1 MLVSPRFFRCIALGA
16 GVAAALSAPGAAQQ
30 GRAPRALGIAYH
42 VAMPDPESH
51 FFEVELRIVGIEAD
65 SLDLQLPVWSPG
77 RYARMDFA
85 RNLQHLVATTGEG
98 KPLATDEVNGSLWR
112 LRTRGKRSAFL
123 KYRVFANT
131 LSGTFSVLDSAH
143 ANWNG
148 ASLFVYVVGHKQDRV
163 HLTIAPPAGWKVMNG
178 EAANFEQREFDF
190 PNYDR
195 LIDTPTEVA
204 PALSL
209 DSFNV
214 DGRLYRVLLHHNGA
228 LDSTLRMRFVHGV
241 ERIVADENRV
251 LGPPPLAM
259 YTFVGNAGYK
269 GSDGMEHLYSTQ
281 IITPRALVDTS
292 AVDEYLGYAS
302 HEYFHVWNVKRI
314 RPALLGP
321 FDYTS
326 ERYEP
331 SLWVAEGWTEYYGII
346 SLERAG
352 ITTKDQLFTTL
363 GEDITYDLTRP
374 ARTWMSARE
383 ASMHA
388 PFFDGGAQP
397 MAVDGPSSFISYYTK
412 GEGLALLLDIEI
424 RSRTNGKRSLDDAL
438 RALKK
443 RSWDAPKASYYLQ
456 GRGYTE
462 RDVEHAVSEAAGE
475 DMHDWFARYVGGTD
489 ELPFAK
495 TLAKVGLT
503 LTASGDSA
511 SRKYTVAAAPDASVL
526 QIALREMWL
535 THDMSTKRMQ
545 GDEAPGDPLGCRHA
559 ARLHGSGWQALREG
573 CGAHQAEASRS

>member
-1 MLVSPRFFRCIALGA
+1 MRGACCAA
-16 GVAAALSAPGAAQQ
+16 GVALLGAVPAPK
-30 GRAPRALGIAYH
+30 PLGLAYH
-42 VAMPDPESH
+42 IAMPDPASH
-51 FFEVELRIVGIEAD
+51 YFDVELRISGIRAD

-85 RNLQHLVATTGEG
+85 RNLQHLVATSATG
-98 KPLATDEVNGSLWR
+98 KPIATEEVNGSLWR
-112 LRTRGKRSAFL
+112 LRTHGIADARIS
-123 KYRVFANT
+123 YRVFANT
-131 LSGTFSVLDSAH
+131 LSGTFSVLDTAH

-148 ASLFVYVVGHKQDRV
+148 ASLFVYVVGHKPDPV
-163 HLTIAPPAGWKVMNG
+163 HLTVAAPSGWEVMNG
-178 EAANFEQREFDF
+178 AAANFEQRDFDF
-190 PNYDR
+190 PNYDQ

-204 PALSL
+204 PSISL

-214 DGRLYRVLLHHNGA
+214 DGRLYRVMLHHNGA
-228 LDSTLRMRFVHGV
+228 LDSALRMRFVHGV
-241 ERIVADENRV
+241 ERIVRQENKV

-281 IITPRALVDTS
+281 IITRHALTDTG
-292 AVDEYLGYAS
+292 AVDAYLGTAS

-352 ITTKDQLFTTL
+352 ITRPEQLYETL

-374 ARTWMSARE
+374 ARAWMSARE

-397 MAVDGPSSFISYYTK
+397 MAVDAPRNFISYYTK
-412 GEGLALLLDIEI
+412 GEGLALVLDLEI
-424 RSRTNGKRSLDDAL
+424 RARTHDARSLDDAL

-462 RDVEHAVSEAAGE
+462 LDVEHAASEAAGA
-475 DMHDWFARYVGGTD
+475 DLHDWFARYVGGTED
-489 ELPFAK
+489 PPFAK
-495 TLAKVGLT
+495 ELAQVGLKLSET
-503 LTASGDSA
+503 GDST
-511 SRKYTVAAAPDASVL
+511 SRSYTVTPDTGATKDELARRALWLAHDVTTSV
-526 QIALREMWL
+526 Q
-535 THDMSTKRMQ
+535 
-545 GDEAPGDPLGCRHA
+545 
-559 ARLHGSGWQALREG
+559 
-573 CGAHQAEASRS
+573 

>member
-1 MLVSPRFFRCIALGA
+1 VVVSQRFFRRAAGSVCCAAGLVFLGATAAPHAPHPLGLAYNIAMPEPATHYFQIALEISGI
-16 GVAAALSAPGAAQQ
+16 Q
-30 GRAPRALGIAYH
+30 G
-42 VAMPDPESH
+42 
-51 FFEVELRIVGIEAD
+51 D

-85 RNLQHLVATTGEG
+85 RNLQHFVATSGAG
-98 KPLATDEVNGSLWR
+98 KAIQTEEVNGSLWR
-112 LRTRGKRSAFL
+112 LRTHGLRDARIT
-123 KYRVFANT
+123 YRVFANT
-131 LSGTFSVLDSAH
+131 LDGTFSVLDTAH

-148 ASLFVYVVGHKQDRV
+148 ASLFVYPVGHKQDPV
-163 HLTIAPPAGWKVMNG
+163 HLTIVAPPGWKVMNG
-178 EAANFEQREFDF
+178 AARNFEQRDFDF
-190 PNYDR
+190 PNYDQ

-204 PALSL
+204 PSISL
-209 DSFNV
+209 DSFSV
-214 DGRLYRVLLHHNGA
+214 DGRLYRVMLHHNGV
-228 LDSTLRMRFVHGV
+228 LDSALRMRFVHGV
-241 ERIVADENRV
+241 ERIVTEENKV
-251 LGPPPLAM
+251 LGPPPLEM

-281 IITPRALVDTS
+281 IITPRALVDTQ
-292 AVDEYLGYAS
+292 AVDDYLGYAS

-321 FDYTS
+321 FDYAS

-352 ITTKDQLFTTL
+352 ITTASEFYKTL

-383 ASMHA
+383 ASMRA

-397 MAVDGPSSFISYYTK
+397 MAVDGPSNFISYYTK

-424 RSRTNGKRSLDDAL
+424 RSRTSDRKSLDDAL

-443 RSWDAPKASYYLQ
+443 RSWDAPRASYYLQ

-462 RDVEHAVSEAAGE
+462 LDVERAASEAAGVNL
-475 DMHDWFARYVGGTD
+475 HDWFARYVAGTD
-489 ELPFAK
+489 ELPFAAS
-495 TLAKVGLT
+495 LAKVGLT

-511 SRKYTVAAAPDASVL
+511 SKEYKVAPAPDATPEQVARRT
-526 QIALREMWL
+526 QWL
-535 THDMSTKRMQ
+535 AH
-545 GDEAPGDPLGCRHA
+545 
-559 ARLHGSGWQALREG
+559 EG
-573 CGAHQAEASRS
+573 VTRSN

>member
-1 MLVSPRFFRCIALGA
+1 MLGYSRVVRRCAQLSCCA
-16 GVAAALSAPGAAQQ
+16 VAFTLLAASKA
-30 GRAPRALGIAYH
+30 REAPRPLGLAYH
-42 VAMPDPESH
+42 IAMPDPAAH
-51 FFEVELRIVGIEAD
+51 YFEIELRISGIHAD
-65 SLDLQLPVWSPG
+65 SLDVQLPVWSPG
-77 RYARMDFA
+77 RYARMGFA
-85 RNLQHLVATTGEG
+85 RNLQRFAVDDSAG
-98 KPLATDEVNGSLWR
+98 KAVPTEEVHGSLWR
-112 LRTRGKRSAFL
+112 IRTHGRTNARIS
-123 KYRVFANT
+123 YRVFANT
-131 LSGTFSVLDSAH
+131 LSGTFSVLDTAH

-148 ASLFVYVVGHKQDRV
+148 ASLFVYVEGHKQDPV
-163 HLTIAPPAGWKVMNG
+163 HLSVETPSGWKVMNG
-178 EAANFEQREFDF
+178 AAANFEQREFDF
-190 PNYDR
+190 PNYDQ
-195 LIDTPTEVA
+195 LIDTPTEVS
-204 PALSL
+204 PAISL

-214 DGRLYRVLLHHNGA
+214 DGRLYRVMLHNNGT
-228 LDSTLRMRFVHGV
+228 LDTAMRMRFVRGV
-241 ERIVADENRV
+241 RKIVTQENQV

-269 GSDGMEHLYSTQ
+269 GSDGMEHLYSTE
-281 IITPRALVDTS
+281 IITPRALADTA
-292 AVDEYLGYAS
+292 AVDRFLETAS

-331 SLWVAEGWTEYYGII
+331 SLWVAEGWTEYYGNIT
-346 SLERAG
+346 LERTG
-352 ITTKDQLFTTL
+352 IVTPAQYLGTL

-397 MAVDGPSSFISYYTK
+397 MAVDAPNNYISYYTK

-424 RSRTNGKRSLDDAL
+424 RTRTNDRHTLDDAL

-462 RDVEHAVSEAAGE
+462 LDVEHAASEAAGA
-475 DMHDWFARYVGGTD
+475 DLHAWFERYVGGTD
-489 ELPFAK
+489 ELPFAE

-511 SRKYTVAAAPDASVL
+511 KRAYTVAPARDASPE
-526 QIALREMWL
+526 QIARRKLWL
-535 THDMSTKRMQ
+535 GHDVPTTEQ
-545 GDEAPGDPLGCRHA
+545 
-559 ARLHGSGWQALREG
+559 
-573 CGAHQAEASRS
+573 

>member
-1 MLVSPRFFRCIALGA
+1 MPIP
-16 GVAAALSAPGAAQQ
+16 AAH
-30 GRAPRALGIAYH
+30 Y
-42 VAMPDPESH
+42 
-51 FFEVELRIVGIEAD
+51 FEVELRIGGIKAD

-85 RNLQHLVATTGEG
+85 RNLQHLVATNGKG
-98 KPLATDEVNGSLWR
+98 KPLVSEEINGSLWR
-112 LRTRGKRSAFL
+112 LRTRGEGSAL
-123 KYRVFANT
+123 IRYRVFANT
-131 LSGTFSVLDSAH
+131 LSGTFSVLDTAH

-163 HLTIAPPAGWKVMNG
+163 HLTIVPPTGWKAMNG

-190 PNYDR
+190 PNYDQ

-204 PALSL
+204 PSISL

-214 DGRLYRVLLHHNGA
+214 DGRMYRVMLHHNGA
-228 LDSTLRMRFVHGV
+228 LDSALRMRFVHGV
-241 ERIVADENRV
+241 ERIVREENRV

-281 IITPRALVDTS
+281 IITPRALVDS
-292 AVDEYLGYAS
+292 AAVDDYLGYAS

-331 SLWVAEGWTEYYGII
+331 SLWVAEGWTEYYGIL
-346 SLERAG
+346 SLARAG
-352 ITTKDQLFTTL
+352 LTTPEQLYATL
-363 GEDITYDLTRP
+363 GDDITYDLTRP

-383 ASMHA
+383 SSMHA

-424 RSRTNGKRSLDDAL
+424 RSRTNDDRSLDDAL
-438 RALKK
+438 RALRK

-462 RDVEHAVSEAAGE
+462 LDVERAVRAAAGA
-475 DMHDWFARYVGGTD
+475 DMHAWFARYVGGTE
-489 ELPFAK
+489 ELPFAES
-495 TLAKVGLT
+495 LEKVGLT

-511 SRKYTVAAAPDASVL
+511 NRTYTVTPNPSATAAQLARRNL
-526 QIALREMWL
+526 WL
-535 THDMSTKRMQ
+535 
-545 GDEAPGDPLGCRHA
+545 GHA
-559 ARLHGSGWQALREG
+559 TIE
-573 CGAHQAEASRS
+573 RSN

>member
-1 MLVSPRFFRCIALGA
+1 VHLESCVLVHSVFLRRGAIGACCAALTLLGAARAHDAPKALG
-16 GVAAALSAPGAAQQ
+16 LS
-30 GRAPRALGIAYH
+30 YH
-42 VAMPDPESH
+42 VAMPDPAAH
-51 FFEVELRIVGIEAD
+51 YFEIELRISGIGAD
-65 SLDLQLPVWSPG
+65 SLDVQLPVWSPG

-85 RNLQHLVATTGEG
+85 RNLQHFTAVDGAG
-98 KPLATDEVNGSLWR
+98 KPIATEEVNGSLWR
-112 LRTRGKRSAFL
+112 LRTRGRADARIS
-123 KYRVFANT
+123 YRVFANT
-131 LSGTFSVLDSAH
+131 LSGTFSVLDTAH

-148 ASLFVYVVGHKQDRV
+148 ASLFVYVVGHKPDPV
-163 HLTIAPPAGWKVMNG
+163 HLTIAAPPGWKVMNG
-178 EAANFEQREFDF
+178 AAANFEQREFDF
-190 PNYDR
+190 PNYDQ

-204 PALSL
+204 PHISL

-214 DGRLYRVLLHHNGA
+214 DGRLYRVMLHHNGA
-228 LDSTLRMRFVHGV
+228 LDSVLRMRFVRGV
-241 ERIVADENRV
+241 EKIVRQENAV
-251 LGPPPLAM
+251 IAPPPLAM

-281 IITPRALVDTS
+281 IITPHALVDS
-292 AVDEYLGYAS
+292 QAVDDFLGYAS

-331 SLWVAEGWTEYYGII
+331 SLWVAEGWTEYYGVL

-352 ITTKDQLFTTL
+352 ITTRAQFYKTL
-363 GEDITYDLTRP
+363 GDDITYDLTRP
-374 ARTWMSARE
+374 ARKWMSARE

-397 MAVDGPSSFISYYTK
+397 MAVDGPSNFISYYTK

-424 RSRTNGKRSLDDAL
+424 RSRTNDKRSLDDAL

-462 RDVEHAVSEAAGE
+462 LDVERSVSEAAGADLHE
-475 DMHDWFARYVGGTD
+475 WFERYVGGTE
-489 ELPFAK
+489 ELPFAES
-495 TLAKVGLT
+495 LAKVGLT
-503 LTASGDSA
+503 LTASDDSTG
-511 SRKYTVAAAPDASVL
+511 RKYTVAPTPSATKE
-526 QIALREMWL
+526 QIARRELWL
-535 THDMSTKRMQ
+535 AHDVITAVQ
-545 GDEAPGDPLGCRHA
+545 
-559 ARLHGSGWQALREG
+559 
-573 CGAHQAEASRS
+573 

>member
-1 MLVSPRFFRCIALGA
+1 MRGACCAA
-16 GVAAALSAPGAAQQ
+16 GVALLGAFPAPK
-30 GRAPRALGIAYH
+30 PLGLAYH
-42 VAMPDPESH
+42 IAMPDPASH
-51 FFEVELRIVGIEAD
+51 YFEVELRISGIHSE
-65 SLDLQLPVWSPG
+65 SLALQLPVWSPG

-85 RNLQHLVATTGEG
+85 RNLQHLVATSAEG
-98 KPLATDEVNGSLWR
+98 KPIATEEVNGSLWR
-112 LRTRGKRSAFL
+112 LRTHGIMDARIS
-123 KYRVFANT
+123 YRVFANT
-131 LSGTFSVLDSAH
+131 LSGTFSVLDTAH

-148 ASLFVYVVGHKQDRV
+148 ASLFVYVVGHKPDPV
-163 HLTIAPPAGWKVMNG
+163 HLTIAAPTGWKVMNG
-178 EAANFEQREFDF
+178 AAANFEQRDFDF
-190 PNYDR
+190 PNYDQ

-204 PALSL
+204 PEILL
-209 DSFNV
+209 DSFTV
-214 DGRLYRVLLHHNGA
+214 DGRLYRVMLHHNGV

-241 ERIVADENRV
+241 ERIVQQENKV

-281 IITPRALVDTS
+281 IITPHALIDTA
-292 AVDEYLGYAS
+292 AVDAYLGAAS

-314 RPALLGP
+314 RPLLLGP

-352 ITTKDQLFTTL
+352 ITRPEQLYETL
-363 GEDITYDLTRP
+363 GEDLTYDLTQP

-397 MAVDGPSSFISYYTK
+397 MAVDRARDFISYYTK
-412 GEGLALLLDIEI
+412 GEGLALLLDLEI
-424 RSRTNGKRSLDDAL
+424 RARTNDRRTLDDAL

-462 RDVEHAVSEAAGE
+462 LDVERAASEAAGA
-475 DMHDWFARYVGGTD
+475 DLHDWFRRYVGGTD
-489 ELPFAK
+489 DPPFAAS
-495 TLAKVGLT
+495 LATVGLT

-511 SRKYTVAAAPDASVL
+511 SRRYTVAPAPDATKEQL
-526 QIALREMWL
+526 ARRELWL
-535 THDMSTKRMQ
+535 AHDATT
-545 GDEAPGDPLGCRHA
+545 
-559 ARLHGSGWQALREG
+559 
-573 CGAHQAEASRS
+573 AEQ

>member
-1 MLVSPRFFRCIALGA
+1 
-16 GVAAALSAPGAAQQ
+16 
-30 GRAPRALGIAYH
+30 
-42 VAMPDPESH
+42 MPDPAAH
-51 FFEVELRIVGIEAD
+51 YFEIALEISGIQGD

-85 RNLQHLVATTGEG
+85 RNLQHFVATSVAG
-98 KPLATDEVNGSLWR
+98 KAIPTEEVNGSLWR
-112 LRTRGKRSAFL
+112 LRTHGVRDARIT
-123 KYRVFANT
+123 YRVFAST
-131 LSGTFSVLDSAH
+131 LSGTFSVLDTAH

-148 ASLFVYVVGHKQDRV
+148 ASLFVYAVGHKQDPV
-163 HLTIAPPAGWKVMNG
+163 HLTIASPPGWKVMNG
-178 EAANFEQREFDF
+178 AAANFEQRDFDF
-190 PNYDR
+190 PDYDH

-204 PALSL
+204 PSISL

-214 DGRLYRVLLHHNGA
+214 DGRLYRVMLHHNGA

-241 ERIVADENRV
+241 ERIVTEENKV
-251 LGPPPLAM
+251 LGPPPLEM

-281 IITPRALVDTS
+281 IITPRALIDTA
-292 AVDEYLGYAS
+292 AVDDYLGYAS

-321 FDYTS
+321 FDYTA

-352 ITTKDQLFTTL
+352 ITTAEQFYKTL

-397 MAVDGPSSFISYYTK
+397 MAVDGPSNFISYYTK

-424 RSRTNGKRSLDDAL
+424 RERTSDKKSLDDAL

-462 RDVEHAVSEAAGE
+462 LDVERAASEAAGVDLHE
-475 DMHDWFARYVGGTD
+475 WFARYVGGTD
-489 ELPFAK
+489 ELPFAES
-495 TLAKVGLT
+495 LAKVGLT

-511 SRKYTVAAAPDASVL
+511 TKEYRVAPAMDATPE
-526 QIALREMWL
+526 QIARRVRWL
-535 THDMSTKRMQ
+535 
-545 GDEAPGDPLGCRHA
+545 
-559 ARLHGSGWQALREG
+559 
-573 CGAHQAEASRS
+573 AHNEIIVRK

>member
-1 MLVSPRFFRCIALGA
+1 MPASSRLFRRLALGA
-16 GVAAALSAPGAAQQ
+16 GFAALLSTPAIAQK
-30 GRAPRALGIAYH
+30 GGPTRALGLAYH
-42 VAMPDPESH
+42 IAMPEPAAH
-51 FFEVELRIVGIEAD
+51 YFEIALEISGIQGD

-85 RNLQHLVATTGEG
+85 RNLQHFVATSGAG
-98 KPLATDEVNGSLWR
+98 QGIPTDEVNGSLWR
-112 LRTRGKRSAFL
+112 LRTRGLHDARIT
-123 KYRVFANT
+123 YRVFANT
-131 LSGTFSVLDSAH
+131 LSGTFSVLDTAH

-148 ASLFVYVVGHKQDRV
+148 ASLFVYAVGHKQDPV
-163 HLTIAPPAGWKVMNG
+163 HLTIAPPPGWKVMNG
-178 EAANFEQREFDF
+178 AAANFEQRDFDF
-190 PNYDR
+190 PNYDQ

-204 PALSL
+204 PSISL

-214 DGRLYRVLLHHNGA
+214 DGRLYRVMLHHNGA
-228 LDSTLRMRFVHGV
+228 LDTALRIRFVHGV
-241 ERIVADENRV
+241 ERIVIEENKV
-251 LGPPPLAM
+251 LGPPPLEM

-281 IITPRALVDTS
+281 IITPRVLVDT
-292 AVDEYLGYAS
+292 ADVDDYLGYAS

-321 FDYTS
+321 FDYTA

-331 SLWVAEGWTEYYGII
+331 SLWVAEGWTEYYGIV

-352 ITTKDQLFTTL
+352 ITTAEQLYKTL
-363 GEDITYDLTRP
+363 GKDITYDLTRP

-397 MAVDGPSSFISYYTK
+397 MAVDGPSNFISYYTK

-424 RSRTNGKRSLDDAL
+424 RARTSDTRSLDDAL
-438 RALKK
+438 RALRK
-443 RSWDAPKASYYLQ
+443 RSWDAPTASYYLQ

-462 RDVEHAVSEAAGE
+462 VDVEHAASEAAGV
-475 DMHDWFARYVGGTD
+475 DMRDWFARYVGGTD
-489 ELPFAK
+489 ELPFAEA
-495 TLAKVGLT
+495 LAKVGLT

-511 SRKYTVAAAPDASVL
+511 GKEFKVAEATGATQE
-526 QIALREMWL
+526 QIAHRTRWL
-535 THDMSTKRMQ
+535 AHN
-545 GDEAPGDPLGCRHA
+545 EIIVRH
-559 ARLHGSGWQALREG
+559 
-573 CGAHQAEASRS
+573 

>member
-1 MLVSPRFFRCIALGA
+1 VLVSLRFRRRAAGSVCCAAGLGLLGA
-16 GVAAALSAPGAAQQ
+16 TAAPHAPH
-30 GRAPRALGIAYH
+30 PLGLAYH
-42 VAMPDPESH
+42 IAMPDPAAH
-51 FFEVELRIVGIEAD
+51 YFEIALEISGIQGD

-85 RNLQHLVATTGEG
+85 RNLQHFVATSGAG
-98 KPLATDEVNGSLWR
+98 KAIPTEEVHGSLWR
-112 LRTRGKRSAFL
+112 LRTHGVHDARIT
-123 KYRVFANT
+123 YRVFAST
-131 LSGTFSVLDSAH
+131 LSGTFSVLDTAH

-148 ASLFVYVVGHKQDRV
+148 ASLFVYAVGHKQDPV
-163 HLTIAPPAGWKVMNG
+163 HLTIASPPGWKVMNG
-178 EAANFEQREFDF
+178 AAANFEQRDFDF
-190 PNYDR
+190 PDYDH

-204 PALSL
+204 PSISL

-214 DGRLYRVLLHHNGA
+214 DGRLYRVMLHHNGA

-241 ERIVADENRV
+241 ERIVTEENKV
-251 LGPPPLAM
+251 LGPPPLEM
-259 YTFVGNAGYK
+259 YTFVGNAGYT

-281 IITPRALVDTS
+281 IITPRALIDTA
-292 AVDEYLGYAS
+292 AVDDYLGYAS

-321 FDYTS
+321 FDYTA

-352 ITTKDQLFTTL
+352 ITTAEQFYKTL

-388 PFFDGGAQP
+388 PFFDGAAQP
-397 MAVDGPSSFISYYTK
+397 MAVDGPSNFISYYTK

-424 RSRTNGKRSLDDAL
+424 RERTSDKKSLDDAL

-462 RDVEHAVSEAAGE
+462 LDVERAASEAAGVDLHE
-475 DMHDWFARYVGGTD
+475 WFARYVGGTE
-489 ELPFAK
+489 ELPFAES
-495 TLAKVGLT
+495 LAKVGLT

-511 SRKYTVAAAPDASVL
+511 SKEYKVAPAPDATPE
-526 QIALREMWL
+526 QIARRVRWL
-535 THDMSTKRMQ
+535 
-545 GDEAPGDPLGCRHA
+545 
-559 ARLHGSGWQALREG
+559 
-573 CGAHQAEASRS
+573 AHNEIIVRK

>member
-1 MLVSPRFFRCIALGA
+1 VVVSQRFFRRAAGSVCCAAGLVFLGATAAPHAPHPLGLAYNIAMPEPATHYFQIALEISGI
-16 GVAAALSAPGAAQQ
+16 Q
-30 GRAPRALGIAYH
+30 G
-42 VAMPDPESH
+42 
-51 FFEVELRIVGIEAD
+51 D

-85 RNLQHLVATTGEG
+85 RNLQHFVATSGAG
-98 KPLATDEVNGSLWR
+98 KAIQTEEVNGSLWR
-112 LRTRGKRSAFL
+112 LRTHGLRDARIT
-123 KYRVFANT
+123 YRVFANT
-131 LSGTFSVLDSAH
+131 LDGTFSVLDTAH

-148 ASLFVYVVGHKQDRV
+148 ASLFVYPVGHKQDPV
-163 HLTIAPPAGWKVMNG
+163 HLTIVAPPGWKVMNG
-178 EAANFEQREFDF
+178 AARNFEQRDFDF
-190 PNYDR
+190 PNYDQ

-204 PALSL
+204 PSISL
-209 DSFNV
+209 DSFSV
-214 DGRLYRVLLHHNGA
+214 DGRLYRVMLHHNGV
-228 LDSTLRMRFVHGV
+228 LDSALRMRFVHGV
-241 ERIVADENRV
+241 ERIVTEENKV
-251 LGPPPLAM
+251 LGPPPLEM

-281 IITPRALVDTS
+281 IITPRALVDTQ
-292 AVDEYLGYAS
+292 AVDDYLGYAS

-321 FDYTS
+321 FDYAS

-352 ITTKDQLFTTL
+352 ITTASEFYKTL

-383 ASMHA
+383 ASMRA

-397 MAVDGPSSFISYYTK
+397 MAVDGPSNFISYYTK

-424 RSRTNGKRSLDDAL
+424 RSRTSDRKSLDDAL

-443 RSWDAPKASYYLQ
+443 RSWDAPRASYYLQ

-462 RDVEHAVSEAAGE
+462 LDVERAASEAAGVNL
-475 DMHDWFARYVGGTD
+475 HDWFARYVAGTD
-489 ELPFAK
+489 ELPFAAS
-495 TLAKVGLT
+495 LAKVGLT

-511 SRKYTVAAAPDASVL
+511 SKEYKVAPAPDATPE
-526 QIALREMWL
+526 QIARRTQWL
-535 THDMSTKRMQ
+535 AH
-545 GDEAPGDPLGCRHA
+545 
-559 ARLHGSGWQALREG
+559 EG
-573 CGAHQAEASRS
+573 VTRSN